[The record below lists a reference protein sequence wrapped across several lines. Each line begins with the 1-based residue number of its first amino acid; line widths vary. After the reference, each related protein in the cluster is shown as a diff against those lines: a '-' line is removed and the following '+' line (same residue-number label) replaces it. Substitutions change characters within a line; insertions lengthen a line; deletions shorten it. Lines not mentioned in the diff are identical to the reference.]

1 MEIKSEKK
9 RSRRAAFVAG
19 VLVGAFAGAV
29 TTLLLLDDAGDELA
43 GDHEDERA
51 RHARERS
58 TARKGSD
65 DDALTN

>member
-1 MEIKSEKK
+1 MEMKTEKK

-29 TTLLLLDDAGDELA
+29 TTLLLLDDAASDELA
-43 GDHEDERA
+43 GDDQDAARRA
-51 RHARERS
+51 RDRSARTS
-58 TARKGSD
+58 A